1 MFLLLLALA
10 IDAAFGHLLRR
21 AVPLRHPDRFVAAFV
36 RALEKR
42 LNHEQR
48 SAATRLI
55 RGLLLV
61 LFVLAVAA
69 AAAAAISL
77 AASLVPFGWAL
88 VLVVLLAFVSQHRPF
103 VAARAVA

>member
-1 MFLLLLALA
+1 M
-10 IDAAFGHLLRR
+10 
-21 AVPLRHPDRFVAAFV
+21 

-42 LNHEQR
+42 LNREQR